1 MQTKEKRRA
10 YNKKYY
16 EDNKENKAAYH
27 KQYRQDNK
35 EKKAA
40 YQKQYYE
47 DNKEKALAYQKQYHA
62 NNKEGIDNKRYTR
75 NLEIFKYKGGECA
88 HCKLREPDHLEIYD
102 YHHIDPSTKLYSV
115 SNMMNGPMD
124 RLIAEVDKCLLL
136 CSNCH
141 RKEHARLNKEKQ
153 DEII

>member
-10 YNKKYY
+10 YN
-16 EDNKENKAAYH
+16 
-27 KQYRQDNK
+27 
-35 EKKAA
+35 
-40 YQKQYYE
+40 KQYYE
-47 DNKEKALAYQKQYHA
+47 DNKEKALAYQKRYNEDNKEHIEQYRKDNKEKIRAQGKQWHA

-102 YHHIDPSTKLYSV
+102 YHHIDPSTKLYTV

-141 RKEHARLNKEKQ
+141 RKEHVRLNKEAQ